1 MDAHKP
7 IRLKFPELLRDLARA
22 WRVELDRHIRPEG
35 LSLAQYSVLT
45 TVRAYGDGMVQ
56 REIAQAMGIEGATLV
71 RLLDRLA
78 EAGLVQRRDLA
89 HDRRYKS
96 VHLTAEGQAALERSD
111 EILHSVR
118 QELLSG
124 VDDGDLMIC
133 MRVFERLLASLSELE
148 RRP

>member
-1 MDAHKP
+1 MDAYEP

-71 RLLDRLA
+71 RLLDRLS
-78 EAGLVQRRDLA
+78 EAGLVERRDLA

-96 VHLTAEGQAALERSD
+96 VHLTAAGETALERSD
-111 EILHSVR
+111 EILHKVR
-118 QELLSG
+118 QALLSD
-124 VDDGDLMIC
+124 VDDQDLMNCI
-133 MRVFERLLASLSELE
+133 RVFEHVLNSLRDTE